1 MTIKVTD
8 LKFNIDSTFL
18 FVFRNFFRFNIFF
31 IVTTFNHFRFAY
43 VIFSRNWAGKTDVA
57 LTEKSYL
64 RCHRDELCTKS
75 IFTLT
80 LRHFL
85 SKSFNYFAFNN
96 RIEALWLKMG
106 LTISS
111 LFNRLFG
118 KRAMRIL
125 MGKVTLNVRY
135 PMCCRFIFVTTIIY
149 R

>member
-1 MTIKVTD
+1 MNSNLKNNIHSFTSSSRCLRSSHKISLSGRTNMAIKVTD

-18 FVFRNFFRFNIFF
+18 IFFRFNIFF

-96 RIEALWLKMG
+96 RI
-106 LTISS
+106 
-111 LFNRLFG
+111 
-118 KRAMRIL
+118 
-125 MGKVTLNVRY
+125 
-135 PMCCRFIFVTTIIY
+135 
-149 R
+149 

>member
-1 MTIKVTD
+1 MNSNLKNNIHSFTSSSRCLRSSHKISLSGRTNMTIKVTD

-85 SKSFNYFAFNN
+85 SKSFNYFEFNN
-96 RIEALWLKMG
+96 RI
-106 LTISS
+106 
-111 LFNRLFG
+111 
-118 KRAMRIL
+118 
-125 MGKVTLNVRY
+125 
-135 PMCCRFIFVTTIIY
+135 
-149 R
+149 

>member
-1 MTIKVTD
+1 MNSNLKNNIHSFTSSSRCLRSSHKISLSGRTNMAIKVTD
-8 LKFNIDSTFL
+8 LKFNIDSTF
-18 FVFRNFFRFNIFF
+18 FKFFRFNIFF

-96 RIEALWLKMG
+96 RI
-106 LTISS
+106 
-111 LFNRLFG
+111 
-118 KRAMRIL
+118 
-125 MGKVTLNVRY
+125 
-135 PMCCRFIFVTTIIY
+135 
-149 R
+149 

>member
-1 MTIKVTD
+1 MSYSFRSLNSNLKKNIHSFTSRCLHSSHKISLSGRTNMAIKVTD

-18 FVFRNFFRFNIFF
+18 IFFRFNIFF

-96 RIEALWLKMG
+96 RI
-106 LTISS
+106 
-111 LFNRLFG
+111 
-118 KRAMRIL
+118 
-125 MGKVTLNVRY
+125 
-135 PMCCRFIFVTTIIY
+135 
-149 R
+149 

>member
-1 MTIKVTD
+1 MSYSFRSLNSNLKKNIHSFTSSSRCLHSSHKISLSGRTNMAIKVTD

-18 FVFRNFFRFNIFF
+18 IFFRFNIFF

-96 RIEALWLKMG
+96 RI
-106 LTISS
+106 
-111 LFNRLFG
+111 
-118 KRAMRIL
+118 
-125 MGKVTLNVRY
+125 
-135 PMCCRFIFVTTIIY
+135 
-149 R
+149 

>member
-1 MTIKVTD
+1 MSSSFRSLNSNLKNKIHSFTSSSRCLRSSHKISLSGRTNMAIKVTD

-18 FVFRNFFRFNIFF
+18 IFFRFNIFF

-96 RIEALWLKMG
+96 RI
-106 LTISS
+106 
-111 LFNRLFG
+111 
-118 KRAMRIL
+118 
-125 MGKVTLNVRY
+125 
-135 PMCCRFIFVTTIIY
+135 
-149 R
+149 